1 VVDLAGL
8 EMGPFANGGTG
19 GLPPLFVTW
28 NNIPILEYFERG
40 LEYIPEKRA
49 VHKA

>member
-19 GLPPLFVTW
+19 GLPPPSFRLFW
-28 NNIPILEYFERG
+28 NNISSCFTPAAGIFLKEN
-40 LEYIPEKRA
+40 IHA
-49 VHKA
+49 